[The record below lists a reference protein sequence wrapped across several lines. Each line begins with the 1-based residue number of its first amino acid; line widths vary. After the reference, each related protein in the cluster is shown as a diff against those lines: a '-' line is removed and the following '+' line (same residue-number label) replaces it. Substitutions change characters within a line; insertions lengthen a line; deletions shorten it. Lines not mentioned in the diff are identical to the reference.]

1 MKYEEIKLTIPT
13 EWNDIS
19 IGMYQEFVAIN
30 KKKMSEEEKIVK
42 IVCCLC
48 EVEESVLERFKYKDL
63 KYISDK
69 LVKLINSEMNKDEL
83 IKKVEFNGE
92 RYGIIPNFSSISLG
106 EFVDIEGYC
115 KNSHDN
121 LHKIMSIMYRPIVK
135 EKGSMYSIEGYKPDD
150 YKEDLFKGFP
160 ILASISALS
169 FFFRLGKKLKL
180 ALLKYSLKQTN
191 KEIAM
196 LKRLQRSGVGT
207 T

>member
-48 EVEESVLERFKYKDL
+48 KVEENVLTRFKYKDL
-63 KYISDK
+63 KYISNK

-135 EKGSMYSIEGYKPDD
+135 EKGSMYSIEGYKPDE

-180 ALLKYSLKQTN
+180 ALLKYSLKQKN

>member
-69 LVKLINSEMNKDEL
+69 LVKLVNSEMNKDEL

-135 EKGSMYSIEGYKPDD
+135 EKGSMYSIEGYKPDE

>member
-48 EVEESVLERFKYKDL
+48 KVEENVLTRFKYKDL
-63 KYISDK
+63 KYISNK

-180 ALLKYSLKQTN
+180 ALLKYSLKQKN

>member
-48 EVEESVLERFKYKDL
+48 EVEEKVLTRFKYKDL
-63 KYISDK
+63 KYISNK